1 MRCPIPV
8 GKNLF
13 GSVPRRLA
21 RFILTDHINKEEP
34 VQHDPSKNKT
44 VTENKTKELADAG
57 EGEKWMPKYFG
68 LLTNDSI
75 TSYINQAIRAH
86 PDSYNPKAKDA
97 AKEILPSVMGI
108 NPKGD
113 IECMLVIQAI
123 GVHNL
128 SMERISRAALS
139 DRTDII
145 DSSINQATKLS
156 RTFVAL
162 IEALNKHRGKG
173 QQKMTVKH
181 VHVNELPGGRGGG
194 DHPGWPA
201 HLANGELLFA
211 GRAHRLQGL

>member
-1 MRCPIPV
+1 MVNGIIRFSP
-8 GKNLF
+8 F
-13 GSVPRRLA
+13 A
-21 RFILTDHINKEEP
+21 RDWPYYCFTD
-34 VQHDPSKNKT
+34 
-44 VTENKTKELADAG
+44 
-57 EGEKWMPKYFG
+57 
-68 LLTNDSI
+68 
-75 TSYINQAIRAH
+75 
-86 PDSYNPKAKDA
+86 
-97 AKEILPSVMGI
+97 
-108 NPKGD
+108 PKGD

-181 VHVNELPGGRGGG
+181 VHVNEGGQAIVGNVEQGGEG
-194 DHPGWPA
+194 G
-201 HLANGELLFA
+201 
-211 GRAHRLQGL
+211 QKK